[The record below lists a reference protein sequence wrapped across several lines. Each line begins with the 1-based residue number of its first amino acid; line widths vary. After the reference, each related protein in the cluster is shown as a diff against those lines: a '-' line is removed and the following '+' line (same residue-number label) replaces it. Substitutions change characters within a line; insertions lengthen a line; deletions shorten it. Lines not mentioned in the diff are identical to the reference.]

1 MMKPKQ
7 IFQALA
13 EQAGAGLCRHVPVVK
28 AYPVK
33 KGEECL
39 APGNFGMEVEMIA
52 DTDGWQVERNGAHL
66 FYEAAD
72 FAEEFQAVTLDTRHA
87 MPLPFGTEIHRLQEG
102 EEFSVYPRGK
112 NHKPVHALAK
122 QPAFLVT
129 FPKGAPTYIRDI
141 DFHVSFRT
149 SANYADDAL
158 TGLFNYK
165 AHLQAEDKPQRYVVL
180 PQETVLEVKG
190 KPLQV
195 KPGTVLHENSSDPDG
210 YTIVSPMMFAKE
222 YKIIDPANS
231 KALSAHIAHSGAQK
245 SALIRRYLQK
255 NKA

>member
-1 MMKPKQ
+1 MMKLQ
-7 IFQALA
+7 QLFHEL
-13 EQAGAGLCRHVPVVK
+13 EDVAGAGLCRQVPVVK
-28 AYPVK
+28 ARPVK

-39 APGNFGMEVEMIA
+39 APGNFGMEVEMVA
-52 DTDGWQVERNGAHL
+52 DTDGWQVEKGGQNL
-66 FYEAAD
+66 FYEDED
-72 FAEEFQAVTLDTRHA
+72 FKEEFEAVALDNRHA
-87 MPLPFGTEIHRLQEG
+87 MPLPFGTAVHRLKEG
-102 EEFSVYPRGK
+102 EEFAVYPKGK
-112 NHKPVHALAK
+112 KHKPVHALAK

-129 FPKGAPTYIRDI
+129 FPDGAPTYIRDI

-149 SANYADDAL
+149 NAQYADDAL

-165 AHLQAEDKPQRYVVL
+165 AHLQSDDKPQRYVVL

-195 KPGTVLHENSSDPDG
+195 KPGTVLYENSSDPDG
-210 YTIVSPMMFAKE
+210 YTVVSPMVFAKE

-231 KALSAHIAHSGAQK
+231 KAMAAHIAHSGAQK

-255 NKA
+255 R

>member
-1 MMKPKQ
+1 MKKLQ
-7 IFQALA
+7 DIFRQL
-13 EQAGAGLCRHVPVVK
+13 EEKAGAGLCRRVPVVK

-33 KGEECL
+33 QGEECL
-39 APGNFGMEVEMIA
+39 APGNFGMEVEMVA
-52 DTDGWQVERNGAHL
+52 DTDGWQVERNGEHL

-72 FAEEFQAVTLDTRHA
+72 FAEEFEAVTLDKRHA

-102 EEFSVYPRGK
+102 EEFAVYPRGK
-112 NHKPVHALAK
+112 KHKPVHALAK

-149 SANYADDAL
+149 SETYADDAL
-158 TGLFNYK
+158 KGLFNYK
-165 AHLQAEDKPQRYVVL
+165 SHLQSDEKPQRYVVL

-190 KPLQV
+190 KALQV

-210 YTIVSPMMFAKE
+210 YTVVSPMVFAKE

-245 SALIRRYLQK
+245 SAMIRRFLK
-255 NKA
+255 KSRG